1 MSALRNALAGFYRAP
16 ERDVLLPLAAQAA
29 LEPAARTRV
38 ANTARGLVAAMR
50 ETARNGGGIEHF
62 LQQYRISS
70 AEGVVLLCLA
80 EAFLRIPDDHTA
92 DRLIRDKVGTAE
104 WEAHLGK
111 SPSSLVNA
119 ATVALNLTGR
129 LLAEDETTGVFK
141 RLLARLGEPV
151 VRRAVA
157 TAMRFMGEQ
166 FVMGRTIEE
175 ALARAERDDTR
186 AFRHSFDMLGEGAK
200 TTADAARYHAAY
212 RHAIAAIGAR
222 VGTKSVFEAPGIS
235 IKLSALHPR
244 FEPAQRE
251 RVLRE
256 LVPVVRALAEEARA
270 FGMGFTI
277 DAEESERLELS
288 LELFEAV
295 ALAPSLAGW
304 DGLGLAVQAYQK
316 RALPVI
322 RWLEGLGAR
331 AGRRIFVRLVKG
343 AYWDSEVK
351 RTQERGL
358 PDYAVFTR
366 KAATDV
372 SYLACAR
379 AMLRSS
385 HIFPAFATHNALTVA
400 AILEWAGAQR
410 DFEFQRLHGMG
421 GGLYESLLASDP
433 SLACRTYAPVGSHGD
448 LLAYLVRRLL
458 ENGAN
463 SSFVH
468 QIQDL
473 ETPVEGLLAD
483 PAEAVQAADGA
494 PHPKVPLPRA
504 LFGAT
509 RPNSAGI
516 DLSDTAV
523 MATLTA
529 DLARA
534 WSRPW
539 VAHSLMDGKDAGGVP
554 AAIFDP
560 ACTTRVV
567 GEARSIAAADVARMV
582 ELGAAAQ
589 PGWDAVPVTERAA
602 CLRRAADLLEAQRT
616 DFMAIAIR
624 EAGKTIPDA
633 VAEVREAV
641 DFLRYYA
648 VRAEEDFRPLA
659 LPGPTGEDNQLT
671 LAGRGVFG
679 CISPWNFP
687 LAIFMGQ
694 VAAALVTGNSV
705 VAKPAPQTP
714 LMAYGAV
721 RLLHAAGV
729 PPAVVQLALGGTG
742 VGQALVSHPLLRGVV
757 FTGSTA
763 SARSIARALA
773 AGDGPLVPLI
783 AETGGQN
790 AMIVD
795 SSALPEQVV
804 SDLLVSA
811 FQSAGQRCS
820 AARVLFVQDVVADK
834 VLDMLCGAMD
844 ELVVGDP
851 ARLVTDVGP
860 VIDHAALQRLEQH
873 LAAMGP
879 RVVHRIAAPD
889 GGYFFGPA
897 VVALERLD
905 ELRGEVFGPVL
916 HVVRWRAGHLDAV
929 VDAINGTGYGLTLGI
944 HSRIGETVHQV
955 RSRARVG
962 NVYVN
967 RSMIGAVVGVQPFGG
982 EGLSGT
988 GPKAGG
994 PHYLKRF
1001 ATERVLA
1008 VDTTSAGG
1016 NATLMSM
1023 DSV

>member
-1 MSALRNALAGFYRAP
+1 MLQP
-16 ERDVLLPLAAQAA
+16 LLVQAQ
-29 LEPAARTRV
+29 LSPAARARV
-38 ANTARGLVAAMR
+38 AATARDLVEAMR
-50 ETARNGGGIEHF
+50 EDARAGGGIEHF
-62 LQQYRISS
+62 LQEYRISS
-70 AEGVVLLCLA
+70 TEGVVLLCLA

-92 DRLIRDKVGTAE
+92 DRLIRDKVGTAG
-104 WEAHLGK
+104 WEAHLGQ

-175 ALARAERDDTR
+175 ALDRAERPER
-186 AFRHSFDMLGEGAK
+186 PVFRHSFDMLGEGAR
-200 TTADAARYHAAY
+200 TTADAERYHAAY
-212 RHAIAAIGAR
+212 RHAIVAIGAR
-222 VGTKSVFEAPGIS
+222 VGAQSVIAAPGIS

-251 RVLRE
+251 RLLRE
-256 LVPVVRALAEEARA
+256 LVPVVLALAEEARA

-288 LELFEAV
+288 LELFEVV

-322 RWLEGLGAR
+322 QWLETLGQR

-379 AMLRSS
+379 AMLKSP
-385 HIFPAFATHNALTVA
+385 HLFPAFATHNALTVA
-400 AILEWAGAQR
+400 TILEGVGTNR

-421 GGLYESLLASDP
+421 GGLYEALLARDP
-433 SLACRTYAPVGSHGD
+433 SFACRTYAPVGSHGD

-473 ETPVEGLLAD
+473 KAPVERLLAD
-483 PAEAVQAADGA
+483 PAEAVAAAGGA

-504 LFGAT
+504 MFGEA

-516 DLSDTAV
+516 DLSDTTV
-523 MATLTA
+523 VATLTA
-529 DLARA
+529 DLERA
-534 WSRPW
+534 WARPW
-539 VAHSLMDGKDAGGVP
+539 QAASLLEGQAAGGAP
-554 AAIFDP
+554 LAIVDP
-560 ACTTRVV
+560 ACTTRVI
-567 GEARSIAAADVARMV
+567 GEARSVNAETVARMV
-582 ELGAAAQ
+582 GIGAAAQ
-589 PGWDAVPVTERAA
+589 PAWDAVPVVERAA
-602 CLRRAADLLEAQRT
+602 CLRRAADLLEARRT

-648 VRAEEDFRPLA
+648 VRAEADFHPLV

-671 LAGRGVFG
+671 LAGRGVFA

-694 VAAALVTGNSV
+694 VSAALVAGNVV

-714 LMAYGAV
+714 IMAHAAV
-721 RLLHAAGV
+721 RLLHEAGV
-729 PPAVVQLALGGTG
+729 PPAVMQLALGGTE
-742 VGQALVSHPLLRGVV
+742 VGQALVSHPLIRGVA
-757 FTGSTA
+757 FTGSTGA
-763 SARSIARALA
+763 AKSIARALV
-773 AGDGPLVPLI
+773 AGEGPLVPLI

-790 AMIVD
+790 ALIVD

-820 AARVLFVQDVVADK
+820 AARVLFVQDVIADK
-834 VLDMLCGAMD
+834 VLDMLTGAMD

-851 ARLVTDVGP
+851 SRLVTDVGP
-860 VIDHAALQRLEQH
+860 VIDGTALQRLERH
-873 LAAMGP
+873 LAAMGR
-879 RVVHRIAAPD
+879 RVVHRIAVPE
-889 GGYFFGPA
+889 GGWYCGPA
-897 VVALERLD
+897 LVALGRLD
-905 ELRGEVFGPVL
+905 ELKGEVFGPVL
-916 HVVRWRAGHLDAV
+916 HVVRWQAGHLDAV

-955 RSRARVG
+955 RGRARVG

-994 PHYLKRF
+994 PNYLKRF
-1001 ATERVLA
+1001 ATERVLS

-1016 NATLMSM
+1016 NASLMSM
-1023 DSV
+1023 ETV